1 MLIIKK
7 FIVKEVIDIVGSESG
22 KVSEY
27 GVRLNGL
34 LASVT
39 KESRA

>member
-1 MLIIKK
+1 MLVVKK

-22 KVSEY
+22 KVGEC
-27 GVRLNGL
+27 GVRLDGF